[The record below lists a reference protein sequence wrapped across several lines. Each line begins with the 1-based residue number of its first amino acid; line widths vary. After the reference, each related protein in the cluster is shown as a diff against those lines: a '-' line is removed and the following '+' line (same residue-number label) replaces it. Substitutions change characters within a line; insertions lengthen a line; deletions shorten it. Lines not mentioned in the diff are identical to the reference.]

1 MDKEVF
7 LFSYGTLQQTAIQR
21 HLFGRIL
28 EGQQDELKGFELKS
42 IRIPGALTVTEY
54 PIIYRSSNNSAVMEG
69 VAFKIQEAELSKVDQ
84 YEGEH
89 YKRVSLK
96 LESGRQAF
104 VYISAY

>member
-1 MDKEVF
+1 
-7 LFSYGTLQQTAIQR
+7 
-21 HLFGRIL
+21 
-28 EGQQDELKGFELKS
+28 
-42 IRIPGALTVTEY
+42 
-54 PIIYRSSNNSAVMEG
+54 MEG